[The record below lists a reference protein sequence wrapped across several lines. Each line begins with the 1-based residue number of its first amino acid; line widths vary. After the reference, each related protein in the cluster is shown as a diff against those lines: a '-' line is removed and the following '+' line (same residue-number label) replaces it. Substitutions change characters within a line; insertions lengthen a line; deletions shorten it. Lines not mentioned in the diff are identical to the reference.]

1 MLFPNL
7 TMAKKTAL
15 SKTWSNLTFLMMF
28 NGGNLI
34 GKIIGGKR
42 QFFNSFTATYI
53 ILARLFFFYT
63 IPFMDTSAALDDI
76 LLSNSIFPYVNQM
89 IFAFSSGLLISKY
102 YIYLDSCFILTFEV
116 APMKYKKY
124 AGILNGTL
132 YQIGVMIGTFI
143 AVPL

>member
-1 MLFPNL
+1 
-7 TMAKKTAL
+7 
-15 SKTWSNLTFLMMF
+15 MF

-34 GKIIGGKR
+34 GKIIGGRR
-42 QFFNSFTATYI
+42 QFVNSFTTTYVV
-53 ILARLFFFYT
+53 LCRLFFFYT
-63 IPFMDTSAALDDI
+63 IPFMDTSAAVNDI
-76 LLSNSIFPYVNQM
+76 LLNNSVFPYINQM
-89 IFAFSSGLLISKY
+89 IFAFSSGLLMSNYFHI
-102 YIYLDSCFILTFEV
+102 LDSSFILTFEV